1 MPTYEYQCFAC
12 DHKFEASQKMSED
25 PISVCPSCGDT
36 EQVRRLVSASSFH
49 LKGSGWYKTD
59 YGSSASSASS
69 TPNSSDKSESKE
81 SKKETTS
88 YSTTSSSSESA
99 SSSSSDTKS
108 S

>member
-12 DHKFEASQKMSED
+12 DHLFEASQKMSED

-59 YGSSASSASS
+59 YGSSSSSSAPTSSASE
-69 TPNSSDKSESKE
+69 KSGAKE
-81 SKKETTS
+81 SAGD
-88 YSTTSSSSESA
+88 STAA
-99 SSSSSDTKS
+99 SSSSSEKSTSTSSESKS
-108 S
+108 SSD